1 MNLLTTRKKAAFLR
15 KLGFAKSRMQMTR
28 AGTTY
33 MKGRAMVTIAKGDQG
48 GGGWI
53 LVSPGFTLQAMMMN
67 VENLKDGFRAR
78 LEDYRADDPS
88 CPDPAR
94 EDYGTG
100 AYRDDLFRW
109 AAATVAARH

>member
-1 MNLLTTRKKAAFLR
+1 MNPLTTRKKAALLR

-53 LVSPGFTLQAMMMN
+53 LVSPALTLQAMAMN
-67 VENLKDGFRAR
+67 VENLAEGFRNR
-78 LEDYRADDPS
+78 VRAWHAEDPS

-94 EDYGTG
+94 EDYGSG

>member
-1 MNLLTTRKKAAFLR
+1 MSALTTRKKAALLR
-15 KLGFAKSRMQMTR
+15 KLGFAKSRMQLTR

-33 MKGRAMVTIAKGDQG
+33 MKGLAMVTIMKGDQG

-53 LVSPGFTLQAMMMN
+53 VVSPALTLQATMMN
-67 VENLKDGFRAR
+67 VGNLKDGFRAR
-78 LEDYRADDPS
+78 LEDYRVDDPS

-94 EDYGTG
+94 EDYGSG